1 LNGVAGDQKEELEDD
16 EDEGEEDEVEP
27 AEVAKIH
34 CKKEEHHLMIN
45 RNKPI

>member
-1 LNGVAGDQKEELEDD
+1 V
-16 EDEGEEDEVEP
+16 P